1 MSQRI
6 TLVTGANGFVGKIL
20 VDALKKRGDKVIGS
34 GFGDCDMEN
43 YYNSQV
49 QTPGAIA
56 EVINKHKPDL
66 IYHLAAVSSAA
77 ESWKDPD
84 VTLEVNVGGTVQLL
98 EAIVALPNNERP
110 LLIAVGSGE
119 EYGPTDIATPLSE
132 LTKTNPV
139 SPYAVSKCS
148 ASMYCIQYHKAHNLP
163 VIVARPFAHTGI
175 GQDTKFVFPSFA
187 KQIADIINGKSD
199 PVIKVGNLEPLRDY
213 LDVRDVIDAYLL
225 LAEKGV
231 KGETYNIAS
240 GRGITIQQGLDAM
253 LKIADI
259 EIKVETDPDRFRP
272 LDSPCLIGDSTKLRA
287 ATGWEPKYA
296 IENTLTEM
304 VKKEM

>member
-1 MSQRI
+1 
-6 TLVTGANGFVGKIL
+6 
-20 VDALKKRGDKVIGS
+20 
-34 GFGDCDMEN
+34 
-43 YYNSQV
+43 
-49 QTPGAIA
+49 
-56 EVINKHKPDL
+56 
-66 IYHLAAVSSAA
+66 
-77 ESWKDPD
+77 
-84 VTLEVNVGGTVQLL
+84 
-98 EAIVALPNNERP
+98 
-110 LLIAVGSGE
+110 
-119 EYGPTDIATPLSE
+119 
-132 LTKTNPV
+132 
-139 SPYAVSKCS
+139 
-148 ASMYCIQYHKAHNLP
+148 MYCIQYHKAHNLP

>member
-1 MSQRI
+1 
-6 TLVTGANGFVGKIL
+6 
-20 VDALKKRGDKVIGS
+20 
-34 GFGDCDMEN
+34 
-43 YYNSQV
+43 
-49 QTPGAIA
+49 
-56 EVINKHKPDL
+56 
-66 IYHLAAVSSAA
+66 
-77 ESWKDPD
+77 
-84 VTLEVNVGGTVQLL
+84 
-98 EAIVALPNNERP
+98 
-110 LLIAVGSGE
+110 
-119 EYGPTDIATPLSE
+119 
-132 LTKTNPV
+132 
-139 SPYAVSKCS
+139 
-148 ASMYCIQYHKAHNLP
+148 
-163 VIVARPFAHTGI
+163 
-175 GQDTKFVFPSFA
+175 
-187 KQIADIINGKSD
+187 
-199 PVIKVGNLEPLRDY
+199 
-213 LDVRDVIDAYLL
+213 VRDVIDAYLL

>member
-20 VDALKKRGDKVIGS
+20 VDVLKKRGDKVIGS

-43 YYNSQV
+43 YYNSQI

-56 EVINKHKPDL
+56 EIINKHKPDL

-77 ESWKDPD
+77 ESWKAPD
-84 VTLEVNVGGTVQLL
+84 ATLEINVGGTVQLL
-98 EAIVALPNNERP
+98 EAIVALPKNDRP

-119 EYGPTDIATPLSE
+119 EYGPTDTATPLSE
-132 LTKTNPV
+132 LIKTNPA

-148 ASMYCIQYHKAHNLP
+148 ASMYCIQYHKAHDLP

-175 GQDTKFVFPSFA
+175 GQDTKFVFPCFA
-187 KQIADIINGKSD
+187 KQIADIISGKSD

-253 LKIADI
+253 LSTTDI
-259 EIKVETDPDRFRP
+259 EIKIETDPDRFRP